1 MSSSEPNKLLVPD
14 ARPEII
20 HKSVEQSL
28 LRLQID
34 RIDLYYRHRTNQ
46 DIVPEEVDGVM
57 VRWHE
62 KLFMVLEEW
71 NIGFL
76 AFSPLANRFLSSK
89 YNAQSVLCL
98 HQRRL
103 RK

>member
-1 MSSSEPNKLLVPD
+1 MSEEYLRRANAVCLVT
-14 ARPEII
+14 AVQNR
-20 HKSVEQSL
+20 
-28 LRLQID
+28 
-34 RIDLYYRHRTNQ
+34 YFM
-46 DIVPEEVDGVM
+46 M

-71 NIGFL
+71 NIGFV
-76 AFSPLANRFLSSK
+76 AFSPLANRFLASK